1 MRTRITFYLFIIL
14 DILAANAGDTG
25 PGVTSRHDLSVPEAR
40 GFSKHSI
47 FSLRGQ
53 APVKDPGGGVIYRED
68 FPKRLESRT
77 SLSDFPKPPSG
88 HGAPLTKIPKL
99 MLTAPSDT
107 ESSPA
112 SRPQSM
118 ELPPPPGAPP
128 TRPLPLLP
136 LKLTEV
142 SKGFPPPQIPPPNKK
157 LPELPSHPLAALNEV
172 SPGFPPPQ
180 SAPPNKK
187 LPALPSHPAPPTR
200 PPPAPPADEGP
211 PPIPAKSPLR
221 LKAASLNPRVPTPA
235 AAMKKRAEA
244 SSAVRMLEK
253 RLQKDTQSYQEG
265 EHHNKK
271 RDVTRTYYR
280 RRIVEWDEKL

>member
-1 MRTRITFYLFIIL
+1 MRTRITFYLFVTL

-25 PGVTSRHDLSVPEAR
+25 PGLTSGYDLGVPQAR
-40 GFSKHSI
+40 GFSEHSI
-47 FSLRGQ
+47 FSLRGR
-53 APVKDPGGGVIYRED
+53 APGKDSEGGVVSPED
-68 FPKRLESRT
+68 FPKPPTSRI
-77 SLSDFPKPPSG
+77 SLSDFPQPPPDKG
-88 HGAPLTKIPKL
+88 TIIPKIPKL
-99 MLTAPSDT
+99 MLTEPSDT
-107 ESSPA
+107 GSSPA
-112 SRPQSM
+112 SRPQST
-118 ELPPPPGAPP
+118 ELPPQPGAPP
-128 TRPLPLLP
+128 TKPLPPLPLN
-136 LKLTEV
+136 LKKV
-142 SKGFPPPQIPPPNKK
+142 SQGFPPPQMPPPNKK
-157 LPELPSHPLAALNEV
+157 LPELPSHPFANLNEV

-200 PPPAPPADEGP
+200 PPPAPPVDAHP

-221 LKAASLNPRVPTPA
+221 PKVNPSVSTPA

-244 SSAVRMLEK
+244 SSAVRMLGK
-253 RLQKDTQSYQEG
+253 RLQKEPTQSYQEG